1 MYSQIKVKSNIKDY
15 SVSFVSL
22 EDIDKLTNEDYHLVI
37 IDKNVANNFPKLSYG
52 GAIIIDTSEELKTW
66 EGLQIIFDKFVEKK
80 VNTLTKLVVIGGGVL
95 QDAAGFCASVFC
107 RGIEYIL
114 IPTTLLSQIDSCV
127 GGKTSINYKS
137 RKNIIGTFYPP
148 NEILICKDFLYTL
161 PHEDFCS
168 GLGELFKFDLLRN
181 KIVDSNID
189 NILDDKEL
197 ILTDIYDSLK
207 YKISIL
213 EIDEFDK
220 RERKYLNF
228 GHTFGHALEISSK
241 YKLSHG
247 YAVIIGC
254 LIGLYISDK
263 MYDNLDKNSYK
274 VAFETAKKILKNTV
288 QAQED
293 WFDYDS
299 LMECVKSDKKNTGCL
314 NMVLIKDNNPVIQKI
329 EDYSIIK
336 EALEKVYETIRLCN

>member
-1 MYSQIKVKSNIKDY
+1 MYSQITVKSNIKDY

-22 EDIDKLTNEDYHLVI
+22 EDIDKLTNEDNHLVI
-37 IDKNVANNFPKLSYG
+37 IDKNVANHFPKLSYG
-52 GAIIIDTSEELKTW
+52 GAIIVDTSEELKTW

-80 VNTLTKLVVIGGGVL
+80 INTLTKLVVIGGGVL

-148 NEILICKDFLYTL
+148 SEILICEDFLYTL
-161 PHEDFCS
+161 SHEDFCS
-168 GLGELFKFDLLRN
+168 GLGELFKFNLLRN
-181 KIVDSNID
+181 KITDSRIEK
-189 NILDDKEL
+189 ILHEKEL
-197 ILTDIYDSLK
+197 ILADVYDSLT

-220 RERKYLNF
+220 KERKYLNF
-228 GHTFGHALEISSK
+228 GHTFGHALEITSK

-254 LIGLYISDK
+254 LIALYVSEK
-263 MYDNLDKNSYK
+263 TYGNFDKNIYQ
-274 VAFETAKKILKNTV
+274 VALKTAKKIISNTV
-288 QAQED
+288 QIEEN
-293 WFDYDS
+293 WFAYDS

-336 EALEKVYETIRLCN
+336 EALVKVYEALRLCN